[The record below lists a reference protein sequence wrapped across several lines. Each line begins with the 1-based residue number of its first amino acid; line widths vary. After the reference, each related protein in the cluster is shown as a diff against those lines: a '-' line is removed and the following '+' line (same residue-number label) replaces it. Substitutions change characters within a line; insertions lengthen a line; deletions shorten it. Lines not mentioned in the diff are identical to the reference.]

1 MDRNISSGTLLRTL
15 FFRTPLR
22 NKNCRIAERGMD
34 AIFAP
39 RFLRCFRVAETG
51 FISMEMERS
60 EKCRFFVPPGT
71 LIFVSI
77 SGAVAETTSF
87 GFLYVSASFFLG
99 RIFAGACRFPFI
111 FTAPPTV
118 GVTGAGIVA
127 GDNDEK
133 DV

>member
-1 MDRNISSGTLLRTL
+1 
-15 FFRTPLR
+15 
-22 NKNCRIAERGMD
+22 MD

-60 EKCRFFVPPGT
+60 EKCRFFVPPGI
-71 LIFVSI
+71 LFFMSI
-77 SGAVAETTSF
+77 SGAAAEITNL

-99 RIFAGACRFPFI
+99 RIFAGAWRFPFM
-111 FTAPPTV
+111 FTAPPTA
-118 GVTGAGIVA
+118 GVTGRGIVA
-127 GDNDEK
+127 GESDEK